1 MRPNGRYNRY
11 NGETASVNC
20 TLPIS
25 SHVWVN
31 SIAEVVHEHSVN
43 KTVTDM
49 QKLEHQAKENEHGRD
64 RTCNLLIRS
73 QAPCHWAT
81 HPIMM
86 MCSLVL
92 FMFSQFSISLSD
104 FQMPA

>member
-49 QKLEHQAKENEHGRD
+49 QKLEHQAK
-64 RTCNLLIRS
+64 
-73 QAPCHWAT
+73 
-81 HPIMM
+81 
-86 MCSLVL
+86 
-92 FMFSQFSISLSD
+92 
-104 FQMPA
+104 